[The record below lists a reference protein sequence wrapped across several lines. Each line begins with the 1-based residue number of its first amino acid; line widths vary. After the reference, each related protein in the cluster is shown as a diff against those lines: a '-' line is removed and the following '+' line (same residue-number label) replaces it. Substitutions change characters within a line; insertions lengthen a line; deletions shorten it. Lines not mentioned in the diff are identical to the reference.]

1 MLPRIH
7 TCRPGAPGMPA
18 QHIPSQGRTSSP
30 TQPAHLL
37 QTQGAPRTPFTQPPL
52 PRLPAARPAQPD
64 CRDCSFAIPLTQNS
78 PVCRICVGH
87 HWVKATSPRAWLYPP
102 LIPGTP
108 PHFATQGL
116 TPHSL
121 LLLGGCTPKPK
132 PQSLSSH
139 P

>member
-18 QHIPSQGRTSSP
+18 QHIPRQGRTSSP

-64 CRDCSFAIPLTQNS
+64 CRDCSFPTPLTQNS
-78 PVCRICVGH
+78 PICRICVGH
-87 HWVKATSPRAWLYPP
+87 HWVKATSSSAWLYPP
-102 LIPGTP
+102 LIPGIP
-108 PHFATQGL
+108 PI
-116 TPHSL
+116 L
-121 LLLGGCTPKPK
+121 LPRG
-132 PQSLSSH
+132 SH
-139 P
+139 PTASCSSGAAPQNPNPDPYPHTP